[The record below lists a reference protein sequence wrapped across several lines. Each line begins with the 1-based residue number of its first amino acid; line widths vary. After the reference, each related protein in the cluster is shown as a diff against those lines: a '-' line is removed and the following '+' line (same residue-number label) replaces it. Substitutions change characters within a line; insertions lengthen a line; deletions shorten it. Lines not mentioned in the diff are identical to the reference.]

1 MRIWSWP
8 GLQSF
13 PPMAESAIGCGHRN
27 RIETQGPH
35 GCRASRKANMKI
47 QEFLAPADAMIGV
60 KADDKNSLLRNLSRH
75 AASSVGASFE
85 QIATEILKRE
95 ALGSTGIGLLARLRH
110 PIDFDAID
118 AKPVDLVFLLLL
130 PVAPHGEQLNAL
142 ASVARLLRRTE
153 TLRELR
159 RAASGD
165 ELYRA
170 ITAEF

>member
-1 MRIWSWP
+1 
-8 GLQSF
+8 
-13 PPMAESAIGCGHRN
+13 
-27 RIETQGPH
+27 
-35 GCRASRKANMKI
+35 MKI

-95 ALGSTGIGLLARLRH
+95 ALGSTGMGEGVAIPHARLREIEKPFGLLARLRH

-159 RAASGD
+159 RTASGD